1 MYLKTNCCILLKSRP
16 SLHQKFVC
24 LNNMCYF
31 CHNKIQ
37 KQQFMEAVKGIPYGV
52 ARFESVRNE
61 NKYYVDKTMYLPL
74 LEETGDYLSLNR
86 PHGFGKS
93 LFTSMM
99 WAYYDMA
106 QADKFDRMFGGLW
119 VHDHPTPLKN
129 AFQVIFF
136 DFSLIE
142 SSDETSLAIHFNR
155 YCGQVLDH
163 FAVTYAEYYDKE
175 FVKVVHR
182 ETETN
187 AKLNYINLQARA
199 KGYPLYLIINEYDN
213 FVDTIL
219 SEGGSD
225 VLRNLTY
232 ANRFY
237 CNYFKIFKAMFRRV
251 FLTSISPVTLNDIS
265 SGYNIDWNISQD
277 PRFNDMLGF
286 SENDVRTMFRYFQD
300 NGKLRAEADI
310 EAMLEEMKPWY
321 NNYCFAE
328 ECLDNDRIY
337 NCDMVLYYLRNQV
350 LYNRAPKEMVDKNIR
365 TDYKKLKMLTDI
377 DRGNQREN
385 RMSVI
390 EEIAATGSLL
400 MNLRTSFPAEYVT
413 DDDNFRSLIYYYG
426 LLTMGTRYG
435 DMLKMVIPNNC
446 VKEQYWAFM
455 RDYFRRSFDVDLSAL
470 KREMM
475 VMSLEGN
482 WQPLIHRIA
491 EAYKESSSI
500 RDSIRGE
507 HNLQGF
513 FKAYLA
519 LNSLYLVEPEIEL
532 NYGYSDFLMLPDKA
546 RYADI
551 AHSYIMELK
560 YVNPTATDAEVEAK
574 SWEADEQL
582 KKYSVDKVVQRLCSE
597 TKLHLLKVVFRGAE
611 MAVCD
616 EIV

>member
-1 MYLKTNCCILLKSRP
+1 
-16 SLHQKFVC
+16 
-24 LNNMCYF
+24 
-31 CHNKIQ
+31 
-37 KQQFMEAVKGIPYGV
+37 MEAVKGIPYGV

-106 QADKFDRMFGGLW
+106 QADKFDRLFGGLW
-119 VHDHPTPLKN
+119 VHEYPTPLKN
-129 AFQVIFF
+129 AFQVIYF

-142 SSDETSLAIHFNR
+142 GSDETSLAIHFNR

-175 FVKVVHR
+175 FVKVVHC

-337 NCDMVLYYLRNQV
+337 NCDMVLYYLCNQV
-350 LYNRAPKEMVDKNIR
+350 LYNHAPKEMVDKNIR
-365 TDYKKLKMLTDI
+365 TDYKKLKMLADI

-390 EEIAATGSLL
+390 EEIAATGSVL

-413 DDDNFRSLIYYYG
+413 DDDNFRSLLYYYG
-426 LLTMGTRYG
+426 LLTMGTQYG
-435 DMLKMVIPNNC
+435 DMLEMVIPNNC

-560 YVNPTATDAEVEAK
+560 YVNHTATDAEVEAK

-582 KKYSVDKVVQRLCSE
+582 KKYSTDKVVQRLCSE